1 MEILSIT
8 GGLLF
13 VVLWMVAVLLNV
25 IHPKWYYKTFLPK
38 LEKKQEEHPAV
49 TLIVLFVFMVLML
62 YGSMSL
68 IMK

>member
-1 MEILSIT
+1 MEILSIV

-13 VVLWMVAVLLNV
+13 IVLWMVAVLLNV
-25 IHPKWYYKTFLPK
+25 TQPAWYFKTFLPK
-38 LEKKQEEHPAV
+38 LQKKQEEHPV
-49 TLIVLFVFMVLML
+49 ISLTVLFILMVVML